1 MTPSAG
7 SYHFQHQQMMDCKFG
22 TPQSRV
28 DSGTPKLLA
37 ASCSWS
43 ATNTSA
49 SSATYTTTTGQY
61 NNSNTDYYGY
71 NNQPYPQYPQNPPT
85 APACFPQE
93 EVRCLPRP
101 TIPLDRFAQYR
112 EACQSNSFSAAHT
125 YQRYTN
131 VSQPGPAFQK
141 QKGGFNLPKETRD
154 PNLLKGFPDILNEV
168 PKECLDSL
176 LGEKTYTVDPK
187 ESLKALAILSMP
199 ADTSIKEEAST
210 PPSAPEP
217 APVNRPV
224 VAETVTAPKLEIKQE
239 KIDEPTP
246 PDLEAEK
253 SERQEAQGMYVRRN
267 YVEWSIIY

>member
-22 TPQSRV
+22 TPQGRV

-37 ASCSWS
+37 VSCSWS
-43 ATNTSA
+43 ATNTSS
-49 SSATYTTTTGQY
+49 SSATYTNTEQY
-61 NNSNTDYYGY
+61 NNSNTEYYGY
-71 NNQPYPQYPQNPPT
+71 NNQPNSQPYPQYPQNHA

-112 EACQSNSFSAAHT
+112 EACQSNTFSAAHT
-125 YQRYTN
+125 YQRYTD

-141 QKGGFNLPKETRD
+141 QKGGFNLPKQTRD

-199 ADTSIKEEAST
+199 AESNIKEEAV
-210 PPSAPEP
+210 PSGSEP
-217 APVNRPV
+217 GATNKSA
-224 VAETVTAPKLEIKQE
+224 VAETVTAPKLEIKKE
-239 KIDEPTP
+239 KIEEPES
-246 PDLEAEK
+246 PDMEMEK
-253 SERQEAQGMYVRRN
+253 FEGPETQGL
-267 YVEWSIIY
+267 